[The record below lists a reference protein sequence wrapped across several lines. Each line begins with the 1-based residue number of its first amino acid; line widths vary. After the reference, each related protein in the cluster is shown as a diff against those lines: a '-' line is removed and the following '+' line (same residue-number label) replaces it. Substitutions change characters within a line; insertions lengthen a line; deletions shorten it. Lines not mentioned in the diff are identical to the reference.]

1 MTRPGD
7 HPNDWGPNLPPA
19 TRAAAARGGDFEGL
33 LRVLDPEV
41 TWRTHTARGVIVR
54 LGATE
59 VAGRARNA
67 HRARAAFASPI
78 LVNGEPGVVVYAANG
93 RPLSVMACT
102 VVGGRIVEILSMTD
116 PERLAAMD
124 VPGGASHA
132 QRPAQNGG
140 ALG

>member
-1 MTRPGD
+1 MR
-7 HPNDWGPNLPPA
+7 
-19 TRAAAARGGDFEGL
+19 
-33 LRVLDPEV
+33 
-41 TWRTHTARGVIVR
+41 IVR
-54 LGATE
+54 G
-59 VAGRARNA
+59 
-67 HRARAAFASPI
+67 AAFASPI